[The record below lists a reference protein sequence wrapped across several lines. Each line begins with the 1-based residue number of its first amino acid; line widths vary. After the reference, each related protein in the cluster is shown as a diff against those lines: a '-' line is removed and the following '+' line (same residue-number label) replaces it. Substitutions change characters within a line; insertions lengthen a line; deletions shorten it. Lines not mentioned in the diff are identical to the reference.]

1 MGNMNVLGGYDLI
14 RERTLPK
21 ISLGKDLTPTLGMA
35 LQNNQVLR
43 LPASSGSADMV
54 YLGHRLSVQK
64 VGHLMSVPVRLKDH
78 GTVGGVVILSP
89 YTMRTWNDDDQ
100 TRLTELA
107 ESTASYLQQFDAL
120 QLVQDELQHVRNA
133 FQDIKLEKDSVL
145 AEKQTLL
152 ARIQELQV
160 MASTEQTQG
169 EDLTTLQE
177 ELRLALQEI
186 AILNADQGVSRAS
199 ESGAELTRDDFA
211 EIVAV
216 AEELRQPMS
225 SLVGYTDVLLAE
237 SHGIL
242 GERQRK
248 IVERI
253 RVANERITCLLDELI
268 GNLNIED
275 TQFKH
280 AKLQETD
287 LATAIQTAIT
297 ETEPVRQARQIGV
310 RISFQKRCHLYKLT
324 RLHCT
329 KYWINCLPMP
339 AGCLRQIQISSCML
353 RFEQAT
359 GSMILSYCKYPILA
373 MASPRMSILI
383 NSRMCLAQ
391 ERRQLTGWLMTQGL

>member
-1 MGNMNVLGGYDLI
+1 
-14 RERTLPK
+14 
-21 ISLGKDLTPTLGMA
+21 
-35 LQNNQVLR
+35 
-43 LPASSGSADMV
+43 MV

-78 GTVGGVVILSP
+78 GTVGGIVILSP

-120 QLVQDELQHVRNA
+120 QLAQDELQHVRNA

-199 ESGAELTRDDFA
+199 ENGAELTRDDFA

-253 RVANERITCLLDELI
+253 RVANERMTRLLDELI

-310 RISFQKRCHLYKLT
+310 RIKLPDKMPPLQANPVA
-324 RLHCT
+324 LHKVLDQLLT
-329 KYWINCLPMP
+329 NASRVSAPDTNIFLHAQVR
-339 AGCLRQIQISSCML
+339 AGDGEHDFVLLQISDTGNGISHDEYPHI
-353 RFEQAT
+353 FSHVSGAGAAT
-359 GSMILSYCKYPILA
+359 TNGMV
-373 MASPRMSILI
+373 
-383 NSRMCLAQ
+383 ND
-391 ERRQLTGWLMTQGL
+391 TGLVNVKSLVESFGGRVLLDSEPGRGATFSLLLPVKAT